1 MAHTHTHNVLVQ
13 YNTHR
18 AADDLLSNMSKT
30 IRRQI
35 FVVTGDTNQMLIC
48 KHHRGLN
55 LWTTAR
61 LTGRLVERNP
71 RRNYSKKQTNE
82 NKTGW
87 KASGGKQTTSARGR
101 NVLNIGWD
109 ACGWVGGWVWGEV
122 WVKSASERFH
132 AQFMVEI
139 PQCTEFDPPSNTH
152 ICRVPQMH
160 ATFISC
166 SRNPTVKQLVA
177 DVQDSK
183 MFRLCRIFL
192 VAQ

>member
-1 MAHTHTHNVLVQ
+1 
-13 YNTHR
+13 
-18 AADDLLSNMSKT
+18 MSKT

-109 ACGWVGGWVWGEV
+109 ACGWVDGRWGLGEECIWKVSCTIYGGNPTMHWVW
-122 WVKSASERFH
+122 
-132 AQFMVEI
+132 
-139 PQCTEFDPPSNTH
+139 PPIKHTH